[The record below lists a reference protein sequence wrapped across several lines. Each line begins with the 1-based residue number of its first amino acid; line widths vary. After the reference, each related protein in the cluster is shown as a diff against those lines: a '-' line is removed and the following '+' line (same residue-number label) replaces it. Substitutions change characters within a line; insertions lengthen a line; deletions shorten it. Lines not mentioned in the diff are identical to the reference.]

1 MTPGNKGRRKLYF
14 TAPGVGD
21 TIKLTLSPVVTMSYF
36 PVFMDLHDKPV
47 LVVGGGKVAARK
59 VRALLKAQAAITV
72 VAPELDSALNT
83 ACNAGQIEW
92 LQAPFTQAHL
102 EGAWLVFAAT
112 NDPELNREV
121 FRAGEARNIP
131 VNVVDDGAH
140 CRFISPAVID
150 RHPVQVAV
158 STGGG
163 SPMMARAVRGW
174 IERILPQ
181 GLGKVAEAAS
191 RLRKTLGAG
200 QTMKER
206 RERWGFLLDR
216 SRSVAWSLQEPGAI
230 ERSMTRAFKRRAAQP
245 ANGKVYLVGAGPG
258 RPELLTLRALEVLQ
272 QADVILHDRLVP
284 EAILDSARRDADRID
299 VGKRAGDQPGQQ
311 TRIFHLM
318 VELARAGKTVIR
330 LKGGDA
336 FVFGRGGEELQHLRA
351 NGVEYEVVPG
361 ITAALGCAAYAGIP
375 LTHRDLAQEVTFT
388 TGHLADPASSPDT
401 PPESPSVPG
410 RTKVIYMGLK
420 QAPVVRKSLLAEG
433 YPPWTPAAL
442 VIGGTMD
449 TQRVLFG
456 RLATLPAM
464 AAKVTDRAPA
474 LFIIG
479 EVASL
484 GEQLA
489 WFGQQPAL
497 EVAA

>member
-1 MTPGNKGRRKLYF
+1 
-14 TAPGVGD
+14 
-21 TIKLTLSPVVTMSYF
+21 MSHF
-36 PVFMDLHDKPV
+36 PVFMDLRDKPV

-59 VRALLKAQAAITV
+59 VRALLKAEAAITV
-72 VAPELDSALNT
+72 VAPELDKS
-83 ACNAGQIEW
+83 
-92 LQAPFTQAHL
+92 LQAAHASGQVEWQKQSFDESQL
-102 EGAWLVFAAT
+102 ANAWLVFAAT
-112 NDPELNREV
+112 DDAALNQAV
-121 FRAGEARNIP
+121 FRAGETRRIP
-131 VNVVDDGAH
+131 VNVVDDGEH

-150 RHPVQVAV
+150 RHPIQVAV

-200 QTMKER
+200 QSMKQR
-206 RERWGFLLDR
+206 RDRWSFLLDR
-216 SRSVAWSLQEPGAI
+216 SRSVSWSLQEPAAI
-230 ERSMTRAFKRRAAQP
+230 ERSMTTEFKRRAAQSTQ
-245 ANGKVYLVGAGPG
+245 GRVYLVGAGPG
-258 RPELLTLRALEVLQ
+258 RPELLTLRALEVMQ

-311 TRIFHLM
+311 SRIFHLM
-318 VELARAGKTVIR
+318 VELAQAGKTVVR

-351 NGVEYEVVPG
+351 HGVEYEVVPG

-375 LTHRDLAQEVTFT
+375 LTHRDLAHEVTFT
-388 TGHLADPASSPDT
+388 TGHLASPETTGDSR
-401 PPESPSVPG
+401 PIAG
-410 RTKVIYMGLK
+410 RTRAVYMGVK
-420 QAPVVRKSLLAEG
+420 QAPVVRDNLLAEG
-433 YPPWTPAAL
+433 YPPSTPAAL

-449 TQRVLFG
+449 GQRVLFG
-456 RLATLPAM
+456 RLANLPAM

-489 WFGQQPAL
+489 WFGRQPAL